1 LLLFSSEN
9 LKYLKRMGDIKNA
22 IKKLQTAS
30 KNIKFDFGS
39 NLKE

>member
-1 LLLFSSEN
+1 
-9 LKYLKRMGDIKNA
+9 MGDIKNA

-39 NLKE
+39 NLKEYLKKRKL

>member
-1 LLLFSSEN
+1 LLLFSLEN